1 MTSSI
6 SSVLADPGRVL
17 AVRDSGLMDT
27 PPEDSFDRLTRLTCK
42 MVRAPGAMISLLD
55 ADRQFIKSGIGLGE
69 PWAPGRSVPVTQ
81 SFCRHVVESG
91 QPLVVADARTDEQ
104 VHVAPQVRGLSMI
117 AYAGLPVRVSGG
129 HVLGSLCAIDYMPR
143 SWVAEEI
150 ELLAELAAVV
160 AQEIGLRINGRR
172 ALQDAGVAASR
183 ADYFRSLLESAWD
196 VIYVMDG
203 GGVIREVSRAA
214 QRVLGYAPHEVA
226 GKRESELVHPDDLAR
241 IDEAFEQDVRSP
253 LASQPHD
260 IRLRR
265 RDGSWCTVEATRK
278 LLTDG
283 SGALVAVVNA
293 RDVTERRQAE
303 AALRRS
309 EERFQL
315 AARAT
320 NDVIWEWSLECGEL
334 HWCEEAH
341 KTFRFARAEMGTA
354 IEWWYDRIHPEDR
367 ERVISGVQ
375 QVLGGVG
382 EFWSGEYRVRR
393 GDGSYATVLDRA
405 FVARDERGAPE
416 RVIGSMVD
424 VTERRRAEDAQ
435 RFLARASATLDR
447 SLDCDAMLV
456 SLARVLVPTLADLC
470 RVHVA
475 EANGTIRRVAS
486 ADARPEREGAVLAG
500 ELIPA
505 HADAKRHPVLKALT
519 TGQSVLVRKCGDNLL
534 KVLTDDPAELK
545 RLKDLGLRSLL
556 ALPMV
561 SHDRVLG
568 VITLGTTESSRHYGA
583 VDLVLAEDLARR
595 AAVALENCLLYTKT
609 EQAVR
614 ARDAVLGVVSHD
626 LRNPLNTILMAASL
640 LLEGSDERRAE
651 NVTALGVIRR
661 SVQQMNAMIKDLL
674 DASSIDAGQFRV
686 AQARRDVGSLLGA
699 VGDLLHP
706 LAGAKG
712 VTLVFEPAAELSTVW
727 ADGDQIQRVFSNLI
741 GNAIKFTPAGGT
753 IRVHAA
759 RSDNEV
765 VFSVSDTGPGIA
777 PEQLPHVFDRY
788 WQGTRG
794 DRRGAG
800 LGLAIAKGIVEAHGG
815 RIWVESVPGSGS
827 TFRFTVPVVD
837 GQAGTTPGVQVAA

>member
-1 MTSSI
+1 MTSPI
-6 SSVLADPGRVL
+6 GSVLDDPNRVL
-17 AVRDSGLMDT
+17 TLRDSGLMDT
-27 PPEDSFDRLTRLTCK
+27 PPEDSFDRVTRLTCK
-42 MVRAPGAMISLLD
+42 MVRAPAAMISLLD
-55 ADRQFIKSGIGLGE
+55 VDRQFIKSGIGLGE

-91 QPLVVADARTDEQ
+91 QPFLVADARRDEQ
-104 VHVAPQVRGLSMI
+104 VGPTPPVRGLSMI
-117 AYAGLPVRVSGG
+117 AYAGFPVRVTGG

-143 SWVAEEI
+143 SWVAEEV

-160 AQEIGLRINGRR
+160 AQEIGLRIDGRR
-172 ALQDAGVAASR
+172 ALQSAGVAANR
-183 ADYFRSLLESAWD
+183 ADYFRSLVESAWD
-196 VIYVMDG
+196 VIYVMDA
-203 GGVIREVSRAA
+203 GGVIREVGRAS
-214 QRVLGYAPHEVA
+214 QRVLGYAPHEVV
-226 GKRESELVHPDDLAR
+226 GKRESELVHPEDLAR
-241 IDEAFEQDVRSP
+241 IDEAFEQDIRSP
-253 LASQPHD
+253 LASPPHD

-283 SGALVAVVNA
+283 SGAPVAVVNA
-293 RDVTERRQAE
+293 RDVTERRRAE
-303 AALRRS
+303 GALRRS

-334 HWCEEAH
+334 HWCEDAH
-341 KTFRFARAEMGTA
+341 KTFRFAPAEMGAA

-375 QVLGGVG
+375 QVLSGVG
-382 EFWSGEYRVRR
+382 EFWSGEYRIRR

-405 FVARDERGAPE
+405 LVARDERGAPV

-447 SLDCDAMLV
+447 SLDCDAMLA
-456 SLARVLVPTLADLC
+456 SLARVIVPSLADVCL
-470 RVHVA
+470 VHVLQ
-475 EANGTIRRVAS
+475 ENGMLRRAAG
-486 ADARPEREGAVLAG
+486 ADARPGREGAILAG
-500 ELIPA
+500 DIVPPD
-505 HADAKRHPVLKALT
+505 ADAKRHPVLKAVA
-519 TGQSVLVRKCGDNLL
+519 TGHSVLVRKCTDNLL
-534 KVLTDDPAELK
+534 KAFARDPADLK
-545 RLKDLGLRSLL
+545 RLKDLGLCSLI
-556 ALPMV
+556 AVPMV

-568 VITLGTTESSRHYGA
+568 VITLGTTESARHYGA
-583 VDLVLAEDLARR
+583 VDLVVAEDLARR
-595 AAVALENCLLYTKT
+595 AAVALENCLLYAKS

-626 LRNPLNTILMAASL
+626 LRNPLNTIHMAASL
-640 LLEGSDERRAE
+640 LLEGSEERRAE
-651 NVTALGVIRR
+651 NVTGLEVIKR
-661 SVQQMNAMIKDLL
+661 SVHQMNAMIKDLL

-686 AQARRDVGSLLGA
+686 AQARRDVGSLLREI
-699 VGDLLHP
+699 GDLVHP
-706 LAGAKG
+706 LATAKG
-712 VTLVFEPAAELSTVW
+712 VTLVFETATELSTVW
-727 ADGDQIQRVFSNLI
+727 ADTNQIQRVFSNLI
-741 GNAIKFTPAGGT
+741 GNAIKFTPAGGE

-759 RSDNEV
+759 RSDEEV
-765 VFSVSDTGPGIA
+765 VFSVSDTGPGI
-777 PEQLPHVFDRY
+777 PSEQLPHVFDRY
-788 WQGTRG
+788 WQGARG

-815 RIWVESVPGSGS
+815 RIWVESVAGNGS